1 MLKAGG
7 RKKTMKRETLES
19 NLVGRRKKKKDLYI
33 PLKSQISSLVWR
45 G

>member
-1 MLKAGG
+1 MLRAGG

-19 NLVGRRKKKKDLYI
+19 NLVGRREKKDLYI